1 MLFESVINRF
11 KKFKKSGR
19 EIDKDSFK
27 YAKLPFKKISG
38 NKKILYFEEKIA
50 EIKTILKNSGEL
62 WNL

>member
-1 MLFESVINRF
+1 MLFESVIKRF
-11 KKFKKSGR
+11 KKFKKLGR

-62 WNL
+62 